1 MIRKIIV
8 YIFAFVSICLILPV
22 LLVKDKPTEDV
33 VKLDGEVAGTKEVK
47 NSIANNPTI
56 KLLHLST
63 GEVEEID
70 LEIYLYGVV
79 SAEMPAT
86 YHEEA
91 LKTQEIVART
101 YTMYKIKNEPKH
113 DNADICDTSTCCQAY
128 ITQEERLAKWKEEE
142 REANWNRIIEAVDS
156 TKGKVITY
164 NGEVINAFFHANSG
178 GKTEIASNV
187 WGGKDYPYLQV
198 VSTEGETEYTQYSST
213 VILSKEELLEKLKEN
228 HPDIQIDFNNENAIE
243 ILEYTEGQRIK
254 TIKLGNLELTG
265 TEIRNIFGLK
275 SAKFEISVDGENVK
289 FKVIGYGHGVGMS
302 QTGADS
308 MAKEG
313 KNYEEIIKHYYTGV
327 EIVNL

>member
-91 LKTQEIVART
+91 LKTQAIVART

-128 ITQEERLAKWKEEE
+128 ITKEERLAKWQEEE

-243 ILEYTEGQRIK
+243 ILEYTEGERVK
-254 TIKLGNLELTG
+254 TVRFGNI
-265 TEIRNIFGLK
+265 EISGVEARQTFGLK
-275 SAKFEISVDGENVK
+275 SANFDLVFGENIIFNVR
-289 FKVIGYGHGVGMS
+289 GYGHGVGLS
-302 QTGADS
+302 QTGANS
-308 MAKEG
+308 MAKEN
-313 KNYEEIIKHYYTGV
+313 KNYEEIIKHFYSGV
-327 EIVNL
+327 EIQNI

>member
-8 YIFAFVSICLILPV
+8 FIFAFVSICLILPV

-91 LKTQEIVART
+91 LKTQAIVART

-128 ITQEERLAKWKEEE
+128 ITKEERLAKWKEEE

-243 ILEYTEGQRIK
+243 ILEYTEGERVK
-254 TIKLGNLELTG
+254 TVRFGNI
-265 TEIRNIFGLK
+265 EISGVEARQTFGLK
-275 SAKFEISVDGENVK
+275 SANFDLVFGENIIFNVR
-289 FKVIGYGHGVGMS
+289 GYGHGVGLS
-302 QTGADS
+302 QTGANS
-308 MAKEG
+308 MAKEN
-313 KNYEEIIKHYYTGV
+313 KNYEEIIKHFYSGV
-327 EIVNL
+327 EIQNI

>member
-91 LKTQEIVART
+91 LKTQAIVART

-128 ITQEERLAKWKEEE
+128 ITKEERLAKWKEEE

-213 VILSKEELLEKLKEN
+213 VILSKEELL
-228 HPDIQIDFNNENAIE
+228 
-243 ILEYTEGQRIK
+243 
-254 TIKLGNLELTG
+254 
-265 TEIRNIFGLK
+265 
-275 SAKFEISVDGENVK
+275 
-289 FKVIGYGHGVGMS
+289 
-302 QTGADS
+302 
-308 MAKEG
+308 
-313 KNYEEIIKHYYTGV
+313 
-327 EIVNL
+327 

>member
-22 LLVKDKPTEDV
+22 LLVKDKQTEDV

-91 LKTQEIVART
+91 LKTQAIVART

-128 ITQEERLAKWKEEE
+128 ITKEERLAKWKEEE

-243 ILEYTEGQRIK
+243 ILEYTEGERVK
-254 TIKLGNLELTG
+254 TVRFGNI
-265 TEIRNIFGLK
+265 EISGVEARQTFGLK
-275 SAKFEISVDGENVK
+275 SANFDLVFGENIIFNVR
-289 FKVIGYGHGVGMS
+289 GYGHGVGLS
-302 QTGADS
+302 QTGANS
-308 MAKEG
+308 MAKEN
-313 KNYEEIIKHYYTGV
+313 KNYEEIIKHFYSGV
-327 EIVNL
+327 EIQNI

>member
-91 LKTQEIVART
+91 LKTQAIVART

-128 ITQEERLAKWKEEE
+128 ITKEERLAKWKEEE

-243 ILEYTEGQRIK
+243 ILEYTEGERVK
-254 TIKLGNLELTG
+254 TVRFGNI
-265 TEIRNIFGLK
+265 EISGVEARQTFGLK
-275 SAKFEISVDGENVK
+275 SANFDLVFGEN
-289 FKVIGYGHGVGMS
+289 
-302 QTGADS
+302 
-308 MAKEG
+308 
-313 KNYEEIIKHYYTGV
+313 IIFLSLA
-327 EIVNL
+327 IIL

>member
-33 VKLDGEVAGTKEVK
+33 VKLDGVVAGTKEVK

-91 LKTQEIVART
+91 LKTQAIVART

-128 ITQEERLAKWKEEE
+128 ITKEERLAKWKEEE

-243 ILEYTEGQRIK
+243 ILEYTEGERVK
-254 TIKLGNLELTG
+254 TVRFGNI
-265 TEIRNIFGLK
+265 EISGVEARQTFGLK
-275 SAKFEISVDGENVK
+275 SANFDLVFGENIIFNVR
-289 FKVIGYGHGVGMS
+289 GYGHGVGLS
-302 QTGADS
+302 QTGANS
-308 MAKEG
+308 MAKEN
-313 KNYEEIIKHYYTGV
+313 KNYEEIIKHFYSGV
-327 EIVNL
+327 EIQNI

>member
-91 LKTQEIVART
+91 LKTQAIVART

-128 ITQEERLAKWKEEE
+128 ITKEERLAKWKEEE

-243 ILEYTEGQRIK
+243 ILEYTEGERVK
-254 TIKLGNLELTG
+254 TVRFGNIEFSGVEARQT
-265 TEIRNIFGLK
+265 FGLK
-275 SAKFEISVDGENVK
+275 SANFDLVFGENIIFNVR
-289 FKVIGYGHGVGMS
+289 GYGHGVGLS
-302 QTGADS
+302 QTGANS
-308 MAKEG
+308 MAKEN
-313 KNYEEIIKHYYTGV
+313 KNYEEIIKHFYSGV
-327 EIVNL
+327 EIQNI

>member
-33 VKLDGEVAGTKEVK
+33 VKLDGEVTGTKEVK

-91 LKTQEIVART
+91 LKTQAIVART

-128 ITQEERLAKWKEEE
+128 ITKEERLAKWKEEE

-243 ILEYTEGQRIK
+243 ILEYTEGERVK
-254 TIKLGNLELTG
+254 TVRFGNI
-265 TEIRNIFGLK
+265 EISGVEARQTFGLK
-275 SAKFEISVDGENVK
+275 SANFDLVFGENIIFNVR
-289 FKVIGYGHGVGMS
+289 GYGHGVGLS
-302 QTGADS
+302 QTGANS
-308 MAKEG
+308 MAKEN
-313 KNYEEIIKHYYTGV
+313 KNYEEIIKHFYSGV
-327 EIVNL
+327 EIQNI

>member
-63 GEVEEID
+63 GDVEEID

-91 LKTQEIVART
+91 LKTQAIVART

-128 ITQEERLAKWKEEE
+128 ITKEERLAKWKEEE

-243 ILEYTEGQRIK
+243 ILEYTEGERVK
-254 TIKLGNLELTG
+254 TVRFGNI
-265 TEIRNIFGLK
+265 EISGVEARQTFGLK
-275 SAKFEISVDGENVK
+275 SANFDLVFGENIIFNVR
-289 FKVIGYGHGVGMS
+289 GYGHGVGLS
-302 QTGADS
+302 QTGANS
-308 MAKEG
+308 MAKEN
-313 KNYEEIIKHYYTGV
+313 KNYEEIIKHFYSGV
-327 EIVNL
+327 EIQNI

>member
-91 LKTQEIVART
+91 LKTQAIVART

-128 ITQEERLAKWKEEE
+128 ITKEERLAKWKEEE

-243 ILEYTEGQRIK
+243 ILEYTEGERVK
-254 TIKLGNLELTG
+254 TVRFGNI
-265 TEIRNIFGLK
+265 EISGVEARQTFGLK
-275 SAKFEISVDGENVK
+275 SANFDLVFGENIIFNVR
-289 FKVIGYGHGVGMS
+289 GYGHGVGLS
-302 QTGADS
+302 QTGANS
-308 MAKEG
+308 MAKEN
-313 KNYEEIIKHYYTGV
+313 KNYEEIIKHFYSGV
-327 EIVNL
+327 EIQNI

>member
-91 LKTQEIVART
+91 LKTQAIVART

-128 ITQEERLAKWKEEE
+128 ITKEERLAKWKEEE

-187 WGGKDYPYLQV
+187 WSGKDYPYLQV

-243 ILEYTEGQRIK
+243 ILEYTEGERVK
-254 TIKLGNLELTG
+254 TVRFGNI
-265 TEIRNIFGLK
+265 EISGVEARQTFGLK
-275 SAKFEISVDGENVK
+275 SANFDLVFGENIIFNVR
-289 FKVIGYGHGVGMS
+289 GYGHGVGLS
-302 QTGADS
+302 QTGANS
-308 MAKEG
+308 MAKEN
-313 KNYEEIIKHYYTGV
+313 KNYEEIIKHFYSGV
-327 EIVNL
+327 EIQNI

>member
-91 LKTQEIVART
+91 LKTQAIVART

-128 ITQEERLAKWKEEE
+128 ITKEERLAKWKEEE

-243 ILEYTEGQRIK
+243 ILEYTEGERVK
-254 TIKLGNLELTG
+254 TVKFGNI
-265 TEIRNIFGLK
+265 EISGVEARQTFGLK
-275 SAKFEISVDGENVK
+275 SANFDLVFGENIIFNVR
-289 FKVIGYGHGVGMS
+289 GYGHGVGLS
-302 QTGADS
+302 QTGANS
-308 MAKEG
+308 MAKEN
-313 KNYEEIIKHYYTGV
+313 KNYEEIIKHFYSGV
-327 EIVNL
+327 EIQNI

>member
-91 LKTQEIVART
+91 LKTQAIVART

-128 ITQEERLAKWKEEE
+128 ITKEERLAKWKEEE

-243 ILEYTEGQRIK
+243 ILEYTEGEREK
-254 TIKLGNLELTG
+254 TVRFGNI
-265 TEIRNIFGLK
+265 EISGVEARQTFGLK
-275 SAKFEISVDGENVK
+275 SANFDLVFGENIIFNVR
-289 FKVIGYGHGVGMS
+289 GYGHGVGLS
-302 QTGADS
+302 QTGANS
-308 MAKEG
+308 MAKEN
-313 KNYEEIIKHYYTGV
+313 KNYEEIIKHFYSGV
-327 EIVNL
+327 EIQNI

>member
-33 VKLDGEVAGTKEVK
+33 VKLEGEVAGTKEVK

-91 LKTQEIVART
+91 LKTQAIVART

-128 ITQEERLAKWKEEE
+128 ITKEERLAKWKEEE

-243 ILEYTEGQRIK
+243 ILEYTEGERVK
-254 TIKLGNLELTG
+254 TVRFGNI
-265 TEIRNIFGLK
+265 EISGVEARQTFGLK
-275 SAKFEISVDGENVK
+275 SANFDLVFGENIIFNVR
-289 FKVIGYGHGVGMS
+289 GYGHGVGLS
-302 QTGADS
+302 QTGANS
-308 MAKEG
+308 MAKEN
-313 KNYEEIIKHYYTGV
+313 KNYEEIIKHFYSGV
-327 EIVNL
+327 EIQNI

>member
-22 LLVKDKPTEDV
+22 ILVKDKPTEDV

-91 LKTQEIVART
+91 LKTQAIVART

-128 ITQEERLAKWKEEE
+128 ITKEERLAKWKEEE

-243 ILEYTEGQRIK
+243 ILEYTEGERVK
-254 TIKLGNLELTG
+254 TVRFGNI
-265 TEIRNIFGLK
+265 EISGVEARQTFGLK
-275 SAKFEISVDGENVK
+275 SANFDLVFGENIIFNVR
-289 FKVIGYGHGVGMS
+289 GYGHGVGLS
-302 QTGADS
+302 QTGANS
-308 MAKEG
+308 MAKEN
-313 KNYEEIIKHYYTGV
+313 KNYEEIIKHFYSGV
-327 EIVNL
+327 EIQNI

>member
-8 YIFAFVSICLILPV
+8 YIFAFVSICLLLPV

-91 LKTQEIVART
+91 LKTQAIVART

-128 ITQEERLAKWKEEE
+128 ITKEERLAKWKEEE

-243 ILEYTEGQRIK
+243 ILEYTEGERVK
-254 TIKLGNLELTG
+254 TVRFGNI
-265 TEIRNIFGLK
+265 EISGVEARQTFGLK
-275 SAKFEISVDGENVK
+275 SANFDLVFGENIIFNVR
-289 FKVIGYGHGVGMS
+289 GYGHGVGLS
-302 QTGADS
+302 QTGANS
-308 MAKEG
+308 MAKEN
-313 KNYEEIIKHYYTGV
+313 KNYEEIIKHFYSGV
-327 EIVNL
+327 EIQNI

>member
-91 LKTQEIVART
+91 LKTQAIVART
-101 YTMYKIKNEPKH
+101 YTMYKIKNEQKH

-128 ITQEERLAKWKEEE
+128 ITKEERLAKWKEEE

-243 ILEYTEGQRIK
+243 ILEYTEGERVK
-254 TIKLGNLELTG
+254 TVRFGNI
-265 TEIRNIFGLK
+265 EISGVEARQTFGLK
-275 SAKFEISVDGENVK
+275 SANFDLVFGENIIFNVR
-289 FKVIGYGHGVGMS
+289 GYGHGVGLS
-302 QTGADS
+302 QTGANS
-308 MAKEG
+308 MAKEN
-313 KNYEEIIKHYYTGV
+313 KNYEEIIKHFYSGV
-327 EIVNL
+327 EIQNI

>member
-91 LKTQEIVART
+91 LKTQAIVART

-113 DNADICDTSTCCQAY
+113 DNADICDASTCSQAY
-128 ITQEERLAKWKEEE
+128 ITKEERLAKWKEEE

-243 ILEYTEGQRIK
+243 ILEYTEGERVK
-254 TIKLGNLELTG
+254 TVRFGNI
-265 TEIRNIFGLK
+265 EISGVEARQTFGLK
-275 SAKFEISVDGENVK
+275 SANFDLVFGENIIFNVR
-289 FKVIGYGHGVGMS
+289 GYGHGVGLS
-302 QTGADS
+302 QTGANS
-308 MAKEG
+308 MAKEN
-313 KNYEEIIKHYYTGV
+313 KNYEEIIKHFYSGV
-327 EIVNL
+327 EIQNI

>member
-1 MIRKIIV
+1 MIRKIII
-8 YIFAFVSICLILPV
+8 YIFAIVSICLILPV
-22 LLVKDKPTEDV
+22 LFVKDKPTEDV

-91 LKTQEIVART
+91 LKTQAIVART

-128 ITQEERLAKWKEEE
+128 ITKEERLAKWKEEE

-243 ILEYTEGQRIK
+243 ILEYTEGERVK
-254 TIKLGNLELTG
+254 TVRFGNI
-265 TEIRNIFGLK
+265 EISGVEARQTFGLK
-275 SAKFEISVDGENVK
+275 SANFDLVFGENIIFNVR
-289 FKVIGYGHGVGMS
+289 GYGHGVGLS
-302 QTGADS
+302 QTGANS
-308 MAKEG
+308 MAKEN
-313 KNYEEIIKHYYTGV
+313 KNYEEIIKHFYSGV
-327 EIVNL
+327 EIQNI

>member
-33 VKLDGEVAGTKEVK
+33 VKLDGEVAGRKEVK

-91 LKTQEIVART
+91 LKTQAIVART

-128 ITQEERLAKWKEEE
+128 ITKEERLAKWKEEE

-243 ILEYTEGQRIK
+243 ILEYTEGERVK
-254 TIKLGNLELTG
+254 TVRFGNI
-265 TEIRNIFGLK
+265 EISGVEARQTFGLK
-275 SAKFEISVDGENVK
+275 SANFDLVFGENIIFNVR
-289 FKVIGYGHGVGMS
+289 GYGHGVGLS
-302 QTGADS
+302 QTGANS
-308 MAKEG
+308 MAKEN
-313 KNYEEIIKHYYTGV
+313 KNYEEIIKHFYSGV
-327 EIVNL
+327 EIQNI

>member
-91 LKTQEIVART
+91 LKTQAIVART

-113 DNADICDTSTCCQAY
+113 DNADICNTSTCCQAY
-128 ITQEERLAKWKEEE
+128 ITKEERLAKWKEEE

-243 ILEYTEGQRIK
+243 ILEYTEGERVK
-254 TIKLGNLELTG
+254 TVRFGNI
-265 TEIRNIFGLK
+265 EISGVEARQTFGLK
-275 SAKFEISVDGENVK
+275 SANFDLVFGENIIFNVR
-289 FKVIGYGHGVGMS
+289 GYGHGVGLS
-302 QTGADS
+302 QTGANS
-308 MAKEG
+308 MAKEN
-313 KNYEEIIKHYYTGV
+313 KNYEEIIKHFYSGV
-327 EIVNL
+327 EIQNI

>member
-1 MIRKIIV
+1 
-8 YIFAFVSICLILPV
+8 
-22 LLVKDKPTEDV
+22 
-33 VKLDGEVAGTKEVK
+33 
-47 NSIANNPTI
+47 
-56 KLLHLST
+56 
-63 GEVEEID
+63 
-70 LEIYLYGVV
+70 
-79 SAEMPAT
+79 MPAT

-91 LKTQEIVART
+91 LKTQAIVART

-128 ITQEERLAKWKEEE
+128 ITKEERLAKWKEEE

-243 ILEYTEGQRIK
+243 ILEYTEGERVK
-254 TIKLGNLELTG
+254 TVRFGNI
-265 TEIRNIFGLK
+265 EISGVEARQTFGLK
-275 SAKFEISVDGENVK
+275 SANFDLVFGENIIFNVR
-289 FKVIGYGHGVGMS
+289 GYGHGVGLS
-302 QTGADS
+302 QTGANS
-308 MAKEG
+308 MAKEN
-313 KNYEEIIKHYYTGV
+313 KNYEEIIKHFYSGV
-327 EIVNL
+327 EIQNI

>member
-79 SAEMPAT
+79 SAEMPAI

-91 LKTQEIVART
+91 LKTQAIVART

-128 ITQEERLAKWKEEE
+128 ITKEERLAKWKEEE

-243 ILEYTEGQRIK
+243 ILEYTEGERVK
-254 TIKLGNLELTG
+254 TVRFGNI
-265 TEIRNIFGLK
+265 EISGVEARQTFGLK
-275 SAKFEISVDGENVK
+275 SANFDLVFGENIIFNVR
-289 FKVIGYGHGVGMS
+289 GYGHGVGLS
-302 QTGADS
+302 QTGANS
-308 MAKEG
+308 MAKEN
-313 KNYEEIIKHYYTGV
+313 KNYEEIIKHFYSGV
-327 EIVNL
+327 EIQNI